1 MLAAQ
6 IISIVA
12 MLINILSFQNK
23 KANGVI
29 AFQLCGGALFAVSFI
44 MMGAYS
50 GGILNAVA
58 VIRAILFLNREKF
71 KMEKPIWLAVFG
83 VVYVLS
89 YMATFTVFHKEPT
102 VVNLIIEFLPVV
114 GMMVSTLAF
123 RHSDAGMIRRYSLG
137 SSCSWLIYNIASLS
151 IGAICCEA
159 VSIVSIFVGMYR
171 FDRKSN
177 KQNTQ

>member
-1 MLAAQ
+1 MLF
-6 IISIVA
+6 
-12 MLINILSFQNK
+12 NILSFQNK

-58 VIRAILFLNREKF
+58 VIRAILFLNRDKF
-71 KMEKPIWLAVFG
+71 KMDKPIWLVVFG

-89 YMATFTVFHKEPT
+89 YVAAFTVFHKVPT
-102 VVNLIIEFLPVV
+102 AVNLIIEFLPVV

-123 RHSDAGMIRRYSLG
+123 RYTNAGIIRRYSLG

-159 VSIVSIFVGMYR
+159 FSIVSILVGMYR
-171 FDRKSN
+171 LDRKSVQQKN
-177 KQNTQ
+177 